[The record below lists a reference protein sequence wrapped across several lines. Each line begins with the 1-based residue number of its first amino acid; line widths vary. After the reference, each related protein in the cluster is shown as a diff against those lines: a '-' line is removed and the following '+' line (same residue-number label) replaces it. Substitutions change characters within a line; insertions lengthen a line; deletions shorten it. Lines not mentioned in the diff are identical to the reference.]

1 MNLDAI
7 RGALNDLRHC
17 ELQLCQKMAERD
29 YLLKNLAFH
38 MGLADGDLSEPVTPD
53 LRSQVYRQVKQ
64 FTEQRR
70 TIGAIAPDNN
80 EAPISLFGGK
90 GAS

>member
-7 RGALNDLRHC
+7 RGALNELRHC
-17 ELQLCQKMAERD
+17 ELELCRKIAERD
-29 YLLKNLAFH
+29 YLIKNLAFH
-38 MGLADGDLSEPVTPD
+38 LELSEGDLSQELSPE
-53 LRSQVYRQVKQ
+53 LRAQVYRAIRKFNIPQ
-64 FTEQRR
+64 R
-70 TIGAIAPDNN
+70 TIGAIAPENN